1 MMKTVNGYKDGT
13 TIVNSCKDGP
23 GWGHLAR
30 CARNVLL
37 IVIHHNCKLLSKII
51 TMIKFP
57 QKVQDSYVVVGFNK
71 ETDIAIHHY
80 QR

>member
-23 GWGHLAR
+23 GWGHSAR

-37 IVIHHNCKLLSKII
+37 LRSRRMTKTVNGYKDGTTVVNSCKDGAIR
-51 TMIKFP
+51 
-57 QKVQDSYVVVGFNK
+57 QGVQ
-71 ETDIAIHHY
+71 
-80 QR
+80 